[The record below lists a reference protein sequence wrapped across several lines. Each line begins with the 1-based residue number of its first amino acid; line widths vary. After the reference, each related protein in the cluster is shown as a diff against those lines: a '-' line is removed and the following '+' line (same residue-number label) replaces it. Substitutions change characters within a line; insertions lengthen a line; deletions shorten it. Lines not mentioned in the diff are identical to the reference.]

1 MTDDGAPAAVTAYIG
16 LGANLGDAGA
26 TLRQALRELAAS
38 KGITA
43 CEASPFYRSAP
54 VDAGGPDF
62 VNAVARLRTTLA
74 PLALLDLL
82 QALEHRHGR
91 ERPYRNAPRT
101 LDLDLL
107 LYGDVTMDEP
117 RLTLPHPRMHER
129 AFVLRPL
136 LDLAPAL
143 TLPQGRATDLLAA
156 IDDQPIQRIAP

>member
-1 MTDDGAPAAVTAYIG
+1 MAYIG

-26 TLRQALRELAAS
+26 TLRQALLELAAS
-38 KGITA
+38 PGIAA
-43 CEASPFYRSAP
+43 CEASPFYRTAP

-107 LYGDVTMDEP
+107 LYGDRVMHDP
-117 RLTLPHPRMHER
+117 RLTLPHPRLHER

-136 LDLAPAL
+136 LDLAPGLVLAQGPAAAL
-143 TLPQGRATDLLAA
+143 LTGLGGQAIERLP
-156 IDDQPIQRIAP
+156 